1 MRQSNATPTPKLVD
15 AEALPKSVDALH
27 SLIAEQQQQLS
38 ARLKLV
44 AVYLVEHPQQVA
56 FNTLADIA
64 KAAGVHAS
72 TLVRFANHFGFGG
85 FSELQKLY
93 KNQLLQH
100 PSNYRER
107 ISQLKKTDGEN
118 ADSSPAHLLH
128 EFIDGN
134 QLALSLL
141 QQQVAPKLLDE
152 AVETLVKAKEVFICG
167 IRRVYPVATFLNYT
181 LSQMDV
187 RCSLIDGQ
195 GSMQT
200 EQGKWM
206 DEASALIAIT
216 FNPYGKIPKE
226 TVELA
231 KRKNAKI
238 ILITDSE
245 LCPLAPLADHLF
257 IVREAEV
264 RAFRSLNSTLCL
276 AQTLCVAL
284 GYRKQ
289 DNTPGQ

>member
-1 MRQSNATPTPKLVD
+1 MRQSNASSTSKQVD
-15 AEALPKSVDALH
+15 ERLLPDSVDVLH
-27 SLIAEQQQQLS
+27 SLIAEQQEQLS

-56 FNTLADIA
+56 FSTLAEIA

-85 FSELQKLY
+85 FSELQRLY

-100 PSNYRER
+100 PGNYRER
-107 ISQLKKTDGEN
+107 ISQLKKAGGES

-141 QQQVAPKLLDE
+141 QEQVTPQLLD
-152 AVETLVKAKEVFICG
+152 ASVATLLKANEVFICG

-206 DEASALIAIT
+206 NEQSVLIAIT
-216 FNPYGKIPKE
+216 FNPYGKIPRE

-231 KRKNAKI
+231 KQQSAKI

-245 LCPLAPLADHLF
+245 LCPLAPLVDHLF

-289 DNTPGQ
+289 DNEVK

>member
-1 MRQSNATPTPKLVD
+1 MRQSTASSATKQLSTMV
-15 AEALPKSVDALH
+15 LPKSVDALH
-27 SLIAEQQQQLS
+27 TLIAEQQELLS

-44 AVYLVEHPQQVA
+44 SVYLVEHPQQVA
-56 FNTLADIA
+56 FSTLAEIA

-93 KNQLLQH
+93 KNQLLEH

-107 ISQLKKTDGEN
+107 ISQLKKASGDNEN
-118 ADSSPAHLLH
+118 STPAHLLH

-141 QQQVAPKLLDE
+141 QQQITPELLD
-152 AVETLVKAKEVFICG
+152 ATVDTLLKAKEVFICG

-206 DEASALIAIT
+206 NKESALIAIT
-216 FNPYGKIPKE
+216 FNPYGKIPRE

-231 KRKNAKI
+231 KQQGSRI
-238 ILITDSE
+238 ILVTDSE
-245 LCPLAPLADHLF
+245 LCPLAPLVDHLF

-289 DNTPGQ
+289 DVDSK

>member
-1 MRQSNATPTPKLVD
+1 MRQSNAVSAQKLAD
-15 AEALPKSVDALH
+15 GLLLPESVDALH
-27 SLIAEQQQQLS
+27 TLIAEQQQQLS

-56 FNTLADIA
+56 FSTLAEIA

-72 TLVRFANHFGFGG
+72 TLVRFANHFGFSG

-107 ISQLKKTDGEN
+107 ISQLKKAGGDDANSTPTE
-118 ADSSPAHLLH
+118 LLH

-141 QQQVAPKLLDE
+141 QQQVTPELLD
-152 AVETLVKAKEVFICG
+152 ASVETLLKAKEVFICG
-167 IRRVYPVATFLNYT
+167 VRRVYPVATFLNYT
-181 LSQMDV
+181 FSQMDV

-200 EQGKWM
+200 EQGRWM
-206 DEASALIAIT
+206 NKESALIAIT
-216 FNPYGKIPKE
+216 FNPYGQIPRD

-231 KRKNAKI
+231 KEQGSKI

-245 LCPLAPLADHLF
+245 LCSLAPMADHLF

-264 RAFRSLNSTLCL
+264 RAFRSLNSTMCL

-289 DNTPGQ
+289 DIDSK

>member
-1 MRQSNATPTPKLVD
+1 MRQSNASSASKQADDRL
-15 AEALPKSVDALH
+15 LPDSVDVLH
-27 SLIAEQQQQLS
+27 SLIAEQQEQLS

-56 FNTLADIA
+56 FSTLAEIA

-85 FSELQKLY
+85 FSELQRLY

-100 PSNYRER
+100 PGNYRER
-107 ISQLKKTDGEN
+107 ISQLKKAGVES
-118 ADSSPAHLLH
+118 ADSSPDRLLH

-141 QQQVAPKLLDE
+141 QEQISPELLN
-152 AVETLVKAKEVFICG
+152 ATVETLLNANEVFICG

-206 DEASALIAIT
+206 NQQSVLIAIT
-216 FNPYGKIPKE
+216 FNPYGKIPRE

-231 KRKNAKI
+231 KEQGAKI

-245 LCPLAPLADHLF
+245 LCPLAPLVDHLF

-276 AQTLCVAL
+276 AQTICVAL

-289 DNTPGQ
+289 DNESK

>member
-1 MRQSNATPTPKLVD
+1 MRQSNVSATKQSVSQH
-15 AEALPKSVDALH
+15 LPDSVDVLH
-27 SLIAEQQQQLS
+27 ALIAEQQEQLS

-56 FNTLADIA
+56 FSTLAEIA

-100 PSNYRER
+100 PTNYRER
-107 ISQLKKTDGEN
+107 ISQLKKAGGESGSQP
-118 ADSSPAHLLH
+118 DVLLH

-134 QLALSLL
+134 QIALSLL
-141 QQQVAPKLLDE
+141 EQQITPDLLDA
-152 AVETLVKAKEVFICG
+152 AVETLLNAKEVFICG

-195 GSMQT
+195 GSMQI

-206 DEASALIAIT
+206 NNESALIAIT
-216 FNPYGKIPKE
+216 FNPYGEIPRE

-231 KRKNAKI
+231 KEQGSKI

-245 LCPLAPLADHLF
+245 LCPLAPIVDHLF

-289 DNTPGQ
+289 DSDLK

>member
-1 MRQSNATPTPKLVD
+1 MSTP
-15 AEALPKSVDALH
+15 ESELPHTVDALH
-27 SLIAEQQQQLS
+27 ILVAEQQQQLS

-44 AVYLVEHPQQVA
+44 AAHLVEHPQQVA
-56 FNTLADIA
+56 FSTLAEIA
-64 KAAGVHAS
+64 KQAGVHAS
-72 TLVRFANHFGFGG
+72 TLVRFANHFGFSG
-85 FSELQKLY
+85 FSELQRLY
-93 KNQLLQH
+93 KNQILEN

-107 ISQLKKTDGEN
+107 ISQLKLTQGDS
-118 ADSSPAHLLH
+118 ADASPANLLH

-141 QQQVAPKLLDE
+141 EQQVKPEILD
-152 AVETLVKAKEVFICG
+152 ATVETLNAAKEVFICG
-167 IRRVYPVATFLNYT
+167 IRRVYPVATYLNYT

-195 GSMQT
+195 GGMQS
-200 EQGKWM
+200 EQAKWM
-206 DEASALIAIT
+206 GKDTALIAIT
-216 FNPYGKIPKE
+216 FNPYGKTPRE

-231 KRKNAKI
+231 KQQGSKI
-238 ILITDSE
+238 VLITDSE

-264 RAFRSLNSTLCL
+264 RAFRSLNSTFCL
-276 AQTLCVAL
+276 VQTLCVAL

-289 DNTPGQ
+289 ENSK

>member
-1 MRQSNATPTPKLVD
+1 MRQSNASSATGQVGSLV
-15 AEALPKSVDALH
+15 LPKSVDALH
-27 SLIAEQQQQLS
+27 TLIAEQQEQLS

-44 AVYLVEHPQQVA
+44 SVYLVEHPQQVA
-56 FNTLADIA
+56 FSTLAEIA

-93 KNQLLQH
+93 KNQLLEH

-107 ISQLKKTDGEN
+107 ISQLKKASGNNQNTT
-118 ADSSPAHLLH
+118 PTHLLH

-141 QQQVAPKLLDE
+141 QQQITPELLD
-152 AVETLVKAKEVFICG
+152 ASVETLLKANEVFICG
-167 IRRVYPVATFLNYT
+167 IRRVYPVATFFNYT

-195 GSMQT
+195 ESMQA

-206 DEASALIAIT
+206 NRESALIAIT
-216 FNPYGKIPKE
+216 FNPYGKIPRE

-231 KRKNAKI
+231 KKQGSKI

-245 LCPLAPLADHLF
+245 LCPLAPLVDHLF

-289 DNTPGQ
+289 DVGK

>member
-1 MRQSNATPTPKLVD
+1 MRQPNASSKTKPID
-15 AEALPKSVDALH
+15 MQALPKSVDALH
-27 SLIAEQQQQLS
+27 TLVAEQQQQLS

-44 AVYLVEHPQQVA
+44 ALYLVEHPQQVA
-56 FNTLADIA
+56 FSTLAEIA

-85 FSELQKLY
+85 FSELQRLY

-107 ISQLKKTDGEN
+107 ISQLKKAAGD
-118 ADSSPAHLLH
+118 DSNVTSSHLLH

-141 QQQVAPKLLDE
+141 QQQVTPELLDS
-152 AVETLVKAKEVFICG
+152 AVETLLSAKEVFICG

-195 GSMQT
+195 GSMQN

-206 DEASALIAIT
+206 NEESTLIAIT
-216 FNPYGKIPKE
+216 FNPYGKIPRE

-231 KRKNAKI
+231 KQQGSKI

-245 LCPLAPLADHLF
+245 LCPLAPIADHLF

-289 DNTPGQ
+289 DIESK

>member
-1 MRQSNATPTPKLVD
+1 MSQSNASTASKQ
-15 AEALPKSVDALH
+15 AEGLPLPDSVDVLH
-27 SLIAEQQQQLS
+27 TLIAEQQQQLS

-56 FNTLADIA
+56 FSTLAEIA

-85 FSELQKLY
+85 FSELQRLY
-93 KNQLLQH
+93 KNQLLEH

-107 ISQLKKTDGEN
+107 ISQLKKAGGDQANST
-118 ADSSPAHLLH
+118 PIHLLH

-134 QLALSLL
+134 QLALSLM
-141 QQQVAPKLLDE
+141 QQQITPELLDA
-152 AVETLVKAKEVFICG
+152 AVETLLKAKEVFICG

-195 GSMQT
+195 GSMQA

-206 DEASALIAIT
+206 NKESALIAIT
-216 FNPYGKIPKE
+216 FNPYGTIPSE

-231 KRKNAKI
+231 KQQGAKI

-245 LCPLAPLADHLF
+245 LCPLAPMSDHLF

-289 DNTPGQ
+289 DSDSK

>member
-1 MRQSNATPTPKLVD
+1 MRQSNASSAAKRAESLV
-15 AEALPKSVDALH
+15 LPSSVDALH
-27 SLIAEQQQQLS
+27 GLIAEQQEQLS

-44 AVYLVEHPQQVA
+44 AVHLVEHPQQVA
-56 FNTLADIA
+56 FSTLAEIA

-72 TLVRFANHFGFGG
+72 TLVRFANHFGFSG

-100 PSNYRER
+100 PSNYHER
-107 ISQLKKTDGEN
+107 ISQLKKASGNEKN
-118 ADSSPAHLLH
+118 ATPNQLFD

-141 QQQVAPKLLDE
+141 QQQITPALLNA
-152 AVETLVKAKEVFICG
+152 AVETLLNAKEVFICG

-206 DEASALIAIT
+206 DQESALIAIT
-216 FNPYGKIPKE
+216 FNPYGKIPRE

-231 KRKNAKI
+231 KEKGSKV

-245 LCPLAPLADHLF
+245 LCPLAPMADQLF

-289 DNTPGQ
+289 DSSQ

>member
-1 MRQSNATPTPKLVD
+1 MRQSNASSASKQADDRL
-15 AEALPKSVDALH
+15 LPDSVDVLH
-27 SLIAEQQQQLS
+27 SLIAEQQEQLS

-56 FNTLADIA
+56 FSTLAEIA

-85 FSELQKLY
+85 FSELQRLY

-100 PSNYRER
+100 PGNYRER
-107 ISQLKKTDGEN
+107 ISQLKKAGVES
-118 ADSSPAHLLH
+118 ADSSPDRLLH

-141 QQQVAPKLLDE
+141 QEQISPELLN
-152 AVETLVKAKEVFICG
+152 ATVETLLKANEVFICG

-206 DEASALIAIT
+206 NQQSVLIAIT
-216 FNPYGKIPKE
+216 FNPYGKIPRE

-231 KRKNAKI
+231 KEQGAKI

-245 LCPLAPLADHLF
+245 LCPLAPLVDHLF

-289 DNTPGQ
+289 DNESK